1 MLLILFF
8 FKGVGKFLNRKSEAS
23 QKRHIAYVRKKYLHH
38 LSCFFIHTSPSS
50 LCLSYSWLS
59 FAMWLL
65 LLLKMMMMM
74 MMKKLLSIVSAITG
88 ENDKKK
94 IEGTVVLMKKNVL
107 DFNDFN
113 APVLDRVHELFGQG
127 VSLQLVSA
135 VHGDP
140 GEFFF
145 FLLLHVFDDGVVE
158 VGGEEVDTVL

>member
-1 MLLILFF
+1 
-8 FKGVGKFLNRKSEAS
+8 
-23 QKRHIAYVRKKYLHH
+23 
-38 LSCFFIHTSPSS
+38 
-50 LCLSYSWLS
+50 
-59 FAMWLL
+59 
-65 LLLKMMMMM
+65 MMMMM